1 MEICAPKDPFCV
13 LVKLR
18 SDFLGV
24 ALVVEISTVA
34 SFVAVAKVSVVH
46 AGGTPVVFVAG
57 LAGNSPVGIIFFE
70 PLWFK
75 TGKILLAL
83 VV

>member
-18 SDFLGV
+18 ADFLWV
-24 ALVVEISTVA
+24 TLVVEISTVA
-34 SFVAVAKVSVVH
+34 SCVALAKVSVVH
-46 AGGTPVVFVAG
+46 AGGTPVVVMAG
-57 LAGNSPVGIIFFE
+57 LAGNSPVHIIFFE
-70 PLWFK
+70 PLWYK
-75 TGKILLAL
+75 IGKILLVL

>member
-1 MEICAPKDPFCV
+1 MEICAPKPTYCV

-34 SFVAVAKVSVVH
+34 SCIAAAKVSVVN
-46 AGGTPVVFVAG
+46 AGGTPIVFVAG
-57 LAGNSPVGIIFFE
+57 LAGNSPVSIIFFE
-70 PLWFK
+70 PLWL
-75 TGKILLAL
+75 KIKNFLLAL